1 MRETSFIMSVSLAA
15 GAISLIGS
23 MLFLPRLY
31 WEMVDLKDEVFE
43 AVGSFQASLNQLQ
56 VETDSSW
63 IELMN
68 VQVSHTPPSKP
79 RENPLLRREK
89 R

>member
-1 MRETSFIMSVSLAA
+1 MRETSFIMSLSLAA

-23 MLFLPRLY
+23 MLFLPRIY
-31 WEMVDLKDEVFE
+31 WEMVDLKDEVFG
-43 AVGSFQASLNQLQ
+43 AVESFK

-68 VQVSHTPPSKP
+68 MQISHSPPSKP

-89 R
+89 